1 VTVGTIQ
8 TAMAHFFQSG
18 NTFHVA
24 PADALNITE
33 TLPAGNYV
41 VKFSENQG
49 FYLEQG
55 KEFTLPSKV
64 YGRTNSHTERV
75 LNSFRDRDRNTGVLL
90 VGEKGSGK
98 TLLARKISRDSGL
111 PVLIINSSFTG
122 DNFNSFLS
130 SITQP
135 CMVFFDEFEKIYEKD
150 KQEKILTLLD
160 GTYQS
165 RKLFV
170 ITSNDKYRIDTHMRN
185 RPGRIFYLIE
195 FAGLDEEFIREYCQ
209 DVLKPEYQ
217 SSTDKIVE
225 VSSLFDEFNFD
236 MLVAIVEE
244 INRYGE
250 EPKQLLTLL
259 NAKPEYSGDI
269 TYTVDLY
276 VGDIKIIPNAMV
288 RKEVSMNTTSDCF
301 DIDVYFHWN
310 NENPIKGEIQN
321 EMAEYHGPAD
331 MEKIVSWIKSGDL
344 MMGRPVEKSGFGYNT
359 LEFEFSPDEI
369 TRYIGTRSIE
379 YVNEDRAKVIL
390 TKNDKKSRTPAYAL

>member
-1 VTVGTIQ
+1 
-8 TAMAHFFQSG
+8 MAHFFRSG

-41 VKFSENQG
+41 VKFSDMQG
-49 FYLEQG
+49 FYLE
-55 KEFTLPSKV
+55 KSEAFTLPGKV
-64 YGRTNSHTERV
+64 YGRTNTYAERI
-75 LNSFRDRDRNTGVLL
+75 LSTFRNRDRNTGVLL

-98 TLLARKISRDSGL
+98 TLLARKVARDSGL

-135 CMVFFDEFEKIYEKD
+135 CMVFFDEFEKIYDKD

-170 ITSNDKYRIDTHMRN
+170 VTSNDKYRIDTHMRN

-217 SSTDKIVE
+217 SWTNKIVDI
-225 VSSLFDEFNFD
+225 SALFDQFNFD
-236 MLVAIVEE
+236 MLVAMVEE
-244 INRYGE
+244 VNRYGE

-269 TYTVDLY
+269 TYTLDLY
-276 VGDIKIIPNAMV
+276 LGDVKIIPSAMT
-288 RKEVSMNTTSDCF
+288 RKEICLNTSADEF
-301 DIDVYFHWN
+301 DVNVYFHWRGD
-310 NENPIKGEIQN
+310 NPAKDEIFK
-321 EMAEYHGPAD
+321 EISEYDGPAD
-331 MEKIVSWIKSGDL
+331 IEKVTSWLRSGDL
-344 MMGRPVEKSGFGYNT
+344 LQGRPNSQDGFSYNS
-359 LEFEFSPDEI
+359 LEFEFSPDDV

-379 YVNEDRAKVIL
+379 FVNDDKVKVVL
-390 TKNDKKSRTPAYAL
+390 TKNEKKSKTPLYAF

>member
-1 VTVGTIQ
+1 
-8 TAMAHFFQSG
+8 MAHFFRSG

-33 TLPAGNYV
+33 TLPAGNYI
-41 VKFSENQG
+41 VKFAELSG
-49 FYLEQG
+49 FYLEQS
-55 KEFTLPSKV
+55 EPFTLPGKV
-64 YGRTNSHTERV
+64 YGRTNSHAERV
-75 LNSFRDRDRNTGVLL
+75 LNSFQDRDRNTGVLL

-98 TLLARKISRDSGL
+98 TLLARKIARDSGL
-111 PVLIINSSFTG
+111 PVLVINSAFTG

-195 FAGLDEEFIREYCQ
+195 FAGLDEEFVREYCQ

-217 SSTDKIVE
+217 DWTEKIVDI
-225 VSSLFDEFNFD
+225 SALFDQFNFD
-236 MLVAIVEE
+236 MLVAMVEE
-244 INRYGE
+244 VNRYGE

-269 TYTVDLY
+269 TYSIDLY
-276 VGDIKIIPNAMV
+276 LGDVKIIPSAMA
-288 RKEVSMNTTSDCF
+288 RKEVSLNTSTEEF
-301 DIDVYFHWN
+301 EVLAYFHWRDD
-310 NENPIKGEIQN
+310 NPAKEEIRN
-321 EMAEYHGPAD
+321 EMAEYNGPAD
-331 MEKIVSWIKSGDL
+331 IERVISWLKSGDL
-344 MMGRPVEKSGFGYNT
+344 MPGRCPRESEFSYNS
-359 LEFEFSPDEI
+359 LEFDFGPDDV
-369 TRYIGTRSIE
+369 TRYVGTRSIE
-379 YVNEDRAKVIL
+379 YVNDDKVKVLL
-390 TKNDKKSRTPAYAL
+390 TKNEKKSKAPLYAL